1 MNTTTHLSREEE
13 EKAAVLAG
21 KWENNEPS
29 EQDLEDYL
37 TGNLTTERPN

>member
-21 KWENNEPS
+21 KWEDGPS
-29 EQDLEDYL
+29 EQYLQDYL

>member
-21 KWENNEPS
+21 KWEDCPS
-29 EQDLEDYL
+29 EQDLQDYL